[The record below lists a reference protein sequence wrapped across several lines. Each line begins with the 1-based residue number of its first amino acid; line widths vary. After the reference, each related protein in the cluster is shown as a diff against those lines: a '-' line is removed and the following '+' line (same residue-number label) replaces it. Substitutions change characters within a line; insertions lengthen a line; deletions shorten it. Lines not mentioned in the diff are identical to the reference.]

1 MSQQR
6 FSLRLRFAAALP
18 LLLAGCVSADPQLGL
33 NVQTNALAQIIE
45 LDPVYAGVPIEGGSG
60 ERNVEAVRRYHKGK
74 VTALD
79 ANAASKK

>member
-1 MSQQR
+1 MSKQHFPR
-6 FSLRLRFAAALP
+6 PIRFAAALP
-18 LLLAGCVSADPQLGL
+18 LLLAGCVSADPQLGI

-60 ERNVEAVRRYHKGK
+60 ERNVDAVRRYYKGK

-79 ANAASKK
+79 ANAVSKK